1 MSLPEGKRAYYSQP
15 IKVFSSTRHGTMYI
29 PNPFCATSA
38 LTSDKCSGMCDFF
51 RIGSFV
57 AENPPS
63 NLELGS

>member
-15 IKVFSSTRHGTMYI
+15 IKLFSSTRHGTMYI
-29 PNPFCATSA
+29 PKPICATSA
-38 LTSDKCSGMCDFF
+38 LMCDFF

-63 NLELGS
+63 NLEL